1 MEQISLLS
9 RLSTKRQSDSTTYR
23 IRKLKSKGAIIV
35 LVWNFFVVSV
45 FNYLIALIIPEGL
58 EITTVAWGLTMPFAG
73 WLADIR
79 FGRYK
84 VMHWSMWIMW
94 TASML
99 ATINSAIAQV
109 VTGYDRIYNGIS
121 MTMTSILAIGF
132 GGYQANAIQFG
143 IDQLQ
148 DASTTE
154 ITAFITWYVWT
165 YFCNGALFDFTHICL
180 KYEYY
185 IFGQLI
191 VCISIT
197 VVICSSYFLQ
207 SSLVQEPVTQ
217 NPFKLIY
224 KVLHYA
230 IKNKRP
236 RYRSAFTYCE
246 DELPSRIDFGKS
258 KYGGPFTTEQ
268 VEDVKTFLRL
278 IIITAIGSA
287 LIGETVVMFKVNNHL
302 IINTFQ
308 KARST
313 LSIKE
318 CYTDR
323 LFTIVS
329 GYSVIAIFI
338 PLHEFVF
345 YPSLRKCFPTI
356 KIYRKFLIGIII
368 QIARIVILM
377 TYDVTARKLYI
388 KHHGDNITIQCG
400 HPGSLS
406 STFDENWMV
415 IPNILEI
422 ICITMLCISSIEFLA
437 SQTPYSMRGLM
448 VGLSYGG
455 VFIFSIVEYGI
466 YWPFTH
472 QSSTWGT
479 GIISCEFWYLLSVL
493 IVLVIVSGILLAVGK
508 CYKNRKRQ
516 DVLPNEHIFAERYYG
531 QPN

>member
-1 MEQISLLS
+1 MEFLCSKCVQLL
-9 RLSTKRQSDSTTYR
+9 
-23 IRKLKSKGAIIV
+23 IV
-35 LVWNFFVVSV
+35 PL
-45 FNYLIALIIPEGL
+45 GL
-58 EITTVAWGLTMPFAG
+58 EITTVAWGLILPFAG

-79 FGRYK
+79 YGRYK

-99 ATINSAIAQV
+99 ATVCSIVGQF
-109 VTGYDRIYNGIS
+109 VTGDHKIFKYVFKIIIF
-121 MTMTSILAIGF
+121 ILAIGF

-143 IDQLQ
+143 LDQLQ
-148 DASTTE
+148 GASTTE

-165 YFCNGALFDFTHICL
+165 YFCNGALFYFTHICL
-180 KYEYY
+180 KHEYY

-230 IKNKRP
+230 IKNKPP

-268 VEDVKTFLRL
+268 VEDVKTSLRL

-287 LIGETVVMFKVNNHL
+287 LIGEIVVMIKVNNQ

-313 LSIKE
+313 LSLKE

-329 GYSVIAIFI
+329 DYSVIAIFI

-356 KIYRKFLIGIII
+356 KIYQKFLIGVII
-368 QIARIVILM
+368 QIARIIIRM
-377 TYDVTARKLYI
+377 TYDVIARKL
-388 KHHGDNITIQCG
+388 
-400 HPGSLS
+400 
-406 STFDENWMV
+406 
-415 IPNILEI
+415 
-422 ICITMLCISSIEFLA
+422 
-437 SQTPYSMRGLM
+437 
-448 VGLSYGG
+448 
-455 VFIFSIVEYGI
+455 
-466 YWPFTH
+466 
-472 QSSTWGT
+472 
-479 GIISCEFWYLLSVL
+479 
-493 IVLVIVSGILLAVGK
+493 
-508 CYKNRKRQ
+508 
-516 DVLPNEHIFAERYYG
+516 
-531 QPN
+531 